1 MILLLISLS
10 LQQALD
16 PFGKNISGQ
25 NRCVLSG
32 RCVNIAV
39 QATEKGKPLAEKW
52 IKFIPHNGKVSS
64 DSVKT
69 NNTGFA
75 SIEFIP
81 EEGGWIEAKAD
92 NQTLKIYPSVFP
104 KQSLIRFILS
114 VIIGTV
120 LILMG
125 LDHLNK
131 GFSRFSGEKIR
142 QMLWKMTKHPIL
154 AYSSGILVAV
164 LLESSTLTGLML
176 LGLLESS
183 LIKLSTALII
193 LSGAS
198 LGSTFT
204 VQIIATTDII
214 QFSPIIVLIGF
225 ILWQTKSRLSYIGRI
240 ALGFGLI
247 FFSIWLIR
255 DNIHPLKDVFSLD
268 INPFLLFFSSIIL
281 TFLFHSSAATLG
293 LTIAFAN
300 SLSFPSIIPIILGVN
315 IGTSFTILLGSTRFS
330 SSSDKA
336 MGVGYVILKTIF
348 VILSIYLFFIPRT
361 SELTARGI
369 ANLHTL
375 VNCWGLILIPFCFPL
390 ARFLWRLYGGKES
403 KLKLDPLFLSSSTVA
418 ISKTYD
424 VIRES
429 MEIVK
434 NMFKDTLEVFKQNNY
449 AMRKV
454 LISQDNIVDKN
465 TEALTAYISKLLGKE
480 LLDRESKKCVTILKI
495 GNEIEHIGDLISK
508 NLMDYAEKK
517 IKQSYF
523 FSKEGFKEIKKYHET
538 IFSNI
543 TEVQAALST
552 MDKDV
557 ANSLLENKQKTEKK
571 LRKFKD
577 NHINRLKEGK
587 RESIDT
593 SAIHLD
599 LLNDFDRINFH
610 IYNIAKAII
619 GEL

>member
-10 LQQALD
+10 LQQASD

-32 RCVNIAV
+32 RCVNIVV
-39 QATEKGKPLAEKW
+39 QATEEGKPLAKKW

-69 NNTGFA
+69 DNTGFA

-81 EEGGWIEAKAD
+81 EEGGWIEAKAGD
-92 NQTLKIYPSVFP
+92 QTVKIYPSVFP
-104 KQSLIRFILS
+104 KQSLIRFTLS
-114 VIIGTV
+114 VIIGLI

-131 GFSRFSGEKIR
+131 GFSRLSGEKIR
-142 QMLWKMTKHPIL
+142 QMLWRMTKHPIL
-154 AYSSGILVAV
+154 AYFSGILVAV

-193 LSGAS
+193 LSGAA

-204 VQIIATTDII
+204 VQIIATDII

-240 ALGFGLI
+240 TLGFGLI

-255 DNIHPLKDVFSLD
+255 DNIHPLKEVFSLD

-293 LTIAFAN
+293 LAIAFADT
-300 SLSFPSIIPIILGVN
+300 LSFSSIIPVILGVN
-315 IGTSFTILLGSTRFS
+315 IGTSFTVLLGSTRFS

-336 MGVGYVILKTIF
+336 MGVGYVILKTLF
-348 VILSIYLFFIPRT
+348 VLLSMYLFFLPRD
-361 SELTARGI
+361 SALTARGI

-375 VNCWGLILIPFCFPL
+375 VNCWGFVLIPFCFPL
-390 ARFLWRLYGGKES
+390 ARLLWKLYGGKES
-403 KLKLDPLFLSSSTVA
+403 RLKLDPLFLSSSTVA

-424 VIRES
+424 VIRDS
-429 MEIVK
+429 MKIVK
-434 NMFKDTLEVFKQNNY
+434 NMFKDTLQVFKQSND
-449 AMRKV
+449 AMRKG
-454 LISQDNIVDKN
+454 LISKDNIVDKN
-465 TEALTAYISKLLGKE
+465 TEELTAYIAKLLGKE
-480 LLDRESKKCVTILKI
+480 LSDRESKKCVTILKI

-508 NLMDYAEKK
+508 NLMNYAEKK

-523 FSKEGFKEIKKYHET
+523 FSKEGFKEIEKYHEI

>member
-10 LQQALD
+10 LQHASD

-25 NRCVLSG
+25 NQCVLSG
-32 RCVNIAV
+32 KCINIAV
-39 QATEKGKPLAEKW
+39 QATEKGKPVAGKW

-64 DSVKT
+64 DSIKT
-69 NNTGFA
+69 NNSGFA
-75 SIEFIP
+75 SVEFVP
-81 EEGGWIEAKAD
+81 ENDGWIEAKAED
-92 NQTLKIYPSVFP
+92 QTLEIHPSVFP
-104 KQSLIRFILS
+104 KQSLIQFILS

-131 GFSRFSGEKIR
+131 GFSRLSGEKIR
-142 QMLWKMTKHPIL
+142 QMLWRMTKHPIL
-154 AYSSGILVAV
+154 AYLSGILVAV

-183 LIKLSTALII
+183 LIRLSTALII

-204 VQIIATTDII
+204 VQIIATDII
-214 QFSPIIVLIGF
+214 QFSPIIVLLGF

-247 FFSIWLIR
+247 FFAIWLIR
-255 DNIHPLKDVFSLD
+255 DNIQPLKDAFALD
-268 INPFLLFFSSIIL
+268 INPFFLFLAAIIL

-293 LTIAFAN
+293 LAIAFAGTLN
-300 SLSFPSIIPIILGVN
+300 FSSIVPVVLGVN

-330 SSSDKA
+330 SSSGKA
-336 MGVGYVILKTIF
+336 MGIGYVILKTIF
-348 VILSIYLFFIPRT
+348 VTLSLYLFFIPQ
-361 SELTARGI
+361 SLELTARGI

-375 VNCWGLILIPFCFPL
+375 VNCWGFILIPFCFPL
-390 ARFLWRLYGGKES
+390 AKLLRRFYGEKKS

-429 MEIVK
+429 METVI
-434 NMFKDTLEVFKQNNY
+434 MMLKDTLEVFKHNND
-449 AMRKV
+449 AIRKII
-454 LISQDNIVDKN
+454 ISRDNIIDKN
-465 TEALTAYISKLLGKE
+465 TEELTAYVSKLLGKE
-480 LLDRESKKCVTILKI
+480 LSDRESKKCVTILKI

-508 NLMDYAEKK
+508 SLMIYAEKK

-523 FSKEGFKEIKKYHET
+523 FSEEGFKEIKKYHIT

-543 TEVQAALST
+543 AEVQAALSA
-552 MDKDV
+552 MDRD
-557 ANSLLENKQKTEKK
+557 AASTLLRNKKKIEKK

-577 NHINRLKEGK
+577 SHINRLKEGK

-593 SAIHLD
+593 SSIHLD
-599 LLNDFDRINFH
+599 LLNDYDRINFH

>member
-1 MILLLISLS
+1 
-10 LQQALD
+10 
-16 PFGKNISGQ
+16 
-25 NRCVLSG
+25 
-32 RCVNIAV
+32 V
-39 QATEKGKPLAEKW
+39 QATEKGKPVANQW

-75 SIEFIP
+75 SVEFIP
-81 EEGGWIEAKAD
+81 EKDGWVEAKAKD
-92 NQTLKIYPSVFP
+92 QTVEIHPSVFP

-125 LDHLNK
+125 LDNLNK

-142 QMLWKMTKHPIL
+142 QMLWRMTKHPLL
-154 AYSSGILVAV
+154 AYLSGILVAV

-176 LGLLESS
+176 LSLLESS
-183 LIKLSTALII
+183 LIKLSTSLII
-193 LSGAS
+193 LSGAA

-204 VQIIATTDII
+204 VQIIATDII

-225 ILWQTKSRLSYIGRI
+225 ILWQTKSRLSYIGRV

-255 DNIHPLKDVFSLD
+255 DNIQPLKDIFALN
-268 INPFLLFFSSIIL
+268 INPFLLFLSSVIL

-293 LTIAFAN
+293 LAIAFAGALN
-300 SLSFPSIIPIILGVN
+300 FASIIPIILGVN
-315 IGTSFTILLGSTRFS
+315 IGTSFTVLLGSTRFS
-330 SSSDKA
+330 SSSGKA
-336 MGVGYVILKTIF
+336 MGIGYVIIKTIF
-348 VILSIYLFFIPRT
+348 VTLSLYLFFIPT
-361 SELTARGI
+361 GAELTARAI

-375 VNCWGLILIPFCFPL
+375 VNCWGFLLIPFCFPL
-390 ARFLWRLYGGKES
+390 AKYLKNLYGKEKS
-403 KLKLDPLFLSSSTVA
+403 KLKLDPLFLSSSPVA
-418 ISKTYD
+418 ISKAYD

-434 NMFKDTLEVFKQNNY
+434 NMLKDTLDVFKQNND
-449 AMRKV
+449 ALRKTI
-454 LISQDNIVDKN
+454 ISEDNIVDKN
-465 TEALTAYISKLLGKE
+465 QEELTAYTSKLLGKE
-480 LLDRESKKCVTILKI
+480 LSDSEGNKCITILKI
-495 GNEIEHIGDLISK
+495 GSEIEHIGDLISK
-508 NLMDYAEKK
+508 SLMNYAEKK

-543 TEVQAALST
+543 IEVQAALST
-552 MDKDV
+552 MDKDI
-557 ANSLLENKQKTEKK
+557 AENLLKDKKKIENK
-571 LRKFKD
+571 LAKFKD

-599 LLNDFDRINFH
+599 LLNDYDRINFH
-610 IYNIAKAII
+610 IYNLAKAIK

>member
-10 LQQALD
+10 LQQASD

-32 RCVNIAV
+32 RCVQIAV
-39 QATEKGKPLAEKW
+39 QATEKGSPLADKW
-52 IKFIPHNGKVSS
+52 IKFVPHNGKVSS
-64 DSVKT
+64 DSAKT
-69 NNTGFA
+69 DNLGFA

-81 EEGGWIEAKAD
+81 EEGGWIEAKAE
-92 NQTLKIYPSVFP
+92 NQTVNIYPSVFP
-104 KQSLIRFILS
+104 RQSLIRFLLS

-125 LDHLNK
+125 LDNLNK

-142 QMLWKMTKHPIL
+142 QMLWRMTKRPIL
-154 AYSSGILVAV
+154 AYFSGILVAV

-193 LSGAS
+193 LSGAA

-204 VQIIATTDII
+204 VQIIATDII

-255 DNIHPLKDVFSLD
+255 DNIYPLKDVFSLD

-293 LTIAFAN
+293 LAIAFAGT
-300 SLSFPSIIPIILGVN
+300 LSFSSIIPIILGVN

-348 VILSIYLFFIPRT
+348 VILSIYLFFIPRS

-375 VNCWGLILIPFCFPL
+375 VNCWGFILIPFCFPL

-403 KLKLDPLFLSSSTVA
+403 RLKLDPLFLSSSTVA

-434 NMFKDTLEVFKQNNY
+434 NMFKESLEVFKQNND

-454 LISQDNIVDKN
+454 LISKDNIVDKN
-465 TEALTAYISKLLGKE
+465 TEELTAYISKLLGKE
-480 LLDRESKKCVTILKI
+480 LSDRESNKCVIILKI

-508 NLMDYAEKK
+508 SLMDYAEKK
-517 IKQSYF
+517 IKESYF
-523 FSKEGFKEIKKYHET
+523 FSKEGFKEIKKYHGT
-538 IFSNI
+538 IFFNI
-543 TEVQAALST
+543 VEVQAALST
-552 MDKDV
+552 MDKDA
-557 ANSLLENKQKTEKK
+557 ANSLLKNKKKTEKK

>member
-1 MILLLISLS
+1 MILLFISLL
-10 LQQALD
+10 LQQASD
-16 PFGKNISGQ
+16 PFGNNISGQ
-25 NRCVLSG
+25 NKCVLSG

-39 QATEKGKPLAEKW
+39 QATEKGKPLADKW
-52 IKFIPHNGKVSS
+52 VKFIPHNGKVAS

-69 NNTGFA
+69 DNTGFA
-75 SIEFIP
+75 NIEFIP
-81 EEGGWIEAKAD
+81 EEGGWIEAKAE
-92 NQTLKIYPSVFP
+92 NQTIKIHPLVFP
-104 KQSLIRFILS
+104 KQSLIQFILS
-114 VIIGTV
+114 VIIGTI

-142 QMLWKMTKHPIL
+142 QMLWRMTKHPLL
-154 AYSSGILVAV
+154 AYFSGILVAV

-176 LGLLESS
+176 LGLVESS
-183 LIKLSTALII
+183 LIKLSTAFII
-193 LSGAS
+193 LSGAA

-204 VQIIATTDII
+204 VQIIATDII

-225 ILWQTKSRLSYIGRI
+225 ILWQIKSRLNYIGRI
-240 ALGFGLI
+240 ILGFGLI

-255 DNIHPLKDVFSLD
+255 DNIQPLKDVFALD
-268 INPFLLFFSSIIL
+268 INPFLLFFSAIIL

-293 LTIAFAN
+293 LVIAFAGT
-300 SLSFPSIIPIILGVN
+300 LSFSSIIPIVLGVN

-348 VILSIYLFFIPRT
+348 VILSLYLFFIPG
-361 SELTARGI
+361 SLELTARGI
-369 ANLHTL
+369 ANIHTL

-390 ARFLWRLYGGKES
+390 AKFLRRLYGRKES

-434 NMFKDTLEVFKQNNY
+434 LMFKDTLEVFKQNND
-449 AMRKV
+449 AIRKV
-454 LISQDNIVDKN
+454 IISKDNIVDKN
-465 TEALTAYISKLLGKE
+465 REELTAYISKLLGKE
-480 LLDRESKKCVTILKI
+480 LSDRESKKCVTILEI

-508 NLMDYAEKK
+508 SLMNYAEKK

-552 MDKDV
+552 MDKDTAGDLL
-557 ANSLLENKQKTEKK
+557 ANKKKTEKK

-577 NHINRLKEGK
+577 NHINRLKEGR